1 MRKIISGMTLGKDVS
16 SLFPLIIK
24 NIETPNMELKKL
36 IYLYIINYS
45 KQYPDMTIMAVNS
58 FQKDGL
64 DMKNPFTRGLAVR
77 TMGCLRI
84 KGIIEYLKEPLKS
97 SLYDS
102 DAYVR
107 KTGVLCVAKLF
118 DSHPNFIKEEKLI
131 ESVSSALKDG
141 NPMVVSNAI

>member
-1 MRKIISGMTLGKDVS
+1 
-16 SLFPLIIK
+16 
-24 NIETPNMELKKL
+24 
-36 IYLYIINYS
+36 
-45 KQYPDMTIMAVNS
+45 MTIMAVNS

-77 TMGCLRI
+77 TMGCLWI

-107 KTGVLCVAKLF
+107 KTGILCVAKLF
-118 DSHPNFIKEEKLI
+118 DSHPGFIKDEKLI
-131 ESVSSALKDG
+131 DAVTSALKDG
-141 NPMVVSNAI
+141 NPMVVTNAI